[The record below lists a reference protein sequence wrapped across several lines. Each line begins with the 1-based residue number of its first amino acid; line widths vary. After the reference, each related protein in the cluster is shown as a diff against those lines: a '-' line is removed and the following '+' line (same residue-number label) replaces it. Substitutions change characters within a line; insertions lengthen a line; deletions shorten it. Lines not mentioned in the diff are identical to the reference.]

1 MNLDT
6 TRLGQIDLLTDAQTA
21 LLTAFGLNLIYA
33 VVILV
38 VAFWFSGRVQMR
50 VSTLSRRHKQIDDT
64 LFQFL
69 ATVLRYAI
77 LIVAVIFVLN
87 RFGIQTTSLIAI
99 LGAAGLAIG
108 LAVQGSLSNIA
119 AGVMLVIFRPF
130 RLGDFVRAAGESGTV
145 KVISLFTTELASADN
160 VKIILPNSS
169 VWGQS
174 IINYSV
180 YPTRRAEW
188 TFPVSYRADL
198 RRAEAIIREIV
209 FSDPRVLSEPA
220 PLVQIQRLGDVSV
233 DFLVHAWVERA
244 QLGPF
249 QADVNRRIKEAFDTG
264 GIETTYPSGVPRPS
278 PAK

>member
-33 VVILV
+33 IIILIG
-38 VAFWFSGRVQMR
+38 AFWFSGRVQVR
-50 VSTLSRRHKQIDDT
+50 VSNLSRRYKQIDDT

-69 ATVLRYAI
+69 ATVIRYTI

-108 LAVQGSLSNIA
+108 MAVQGSLSNIA
-119 AGVMLVIFRPF
+119 AGVMLVVFRPF

-145 KVISLFTTELASADN
+145 KMISLFTTELASPDN
-160 VKIILPNSS
+160 VKIILPNNSI
-169 VWGQS
+169 WGQS

-180 YPTRRAEW
+180 YPTRRVEL
-188 TFPVSYRADL
+188 FFSVSHEADL
-198 RRAEAIIREIV
+198 RAAEQVLRDIIAN
-209 FSDPRVLSEPA
+209 DPRARPDPA
-220 PLVQIQRLGDVSV
+220 PFVQVHKITDRSV
-233 DFLVHAWVERA
+233 DFVMHVWVDRSDVF
-244 QLGPF
+244 GF
-249 QADVNRRIKEAFDTG
+249 QTDTTRRVKEGFQTA
-264 GIETTYPSGVPRPS
+264 GVPTPL
-278 PAK
+278 PAPIP